1 MIDPELIKLAKQM
14 TDGAT
19 LVDSGGPRDGSQ
31 PERPESQLDQSE
43 YDSALQ
49 PFTNSGD
56 HSSLHRPREAKSAD
70 ELAAMI
76 LADLKNIGECPQDGV
91 RIVVYGSN
99 PWNAW
104 LSFGVGAGP
113 VYNRAELHS
122 LCDIITERL
131 KRLYD
136 IKA

>member
-1 MIDPELIKLAKQM
+1 MIDPELMKLAKQI

-19 LVDSGGPRDGSQ
+19 LADPGDPRDDIQS
-31 PERPESQLDQSE
+31 ERPESQLDLSE
-43 YDSALQ
+43 YDPALQ
-49 PFTNSGD
+49 TNGGD

-70 ELAAMI
+70 ELAEMI
-76 LADLKNIGECPQDGV
+76 LADLKNTVECPQDGV
-91 RIVVYGSN
+91 KIVVYGSN

-113 VYNRAELHS
+113 VYNRAELQS
-122 LCDIITERL
+122 FCDIITERL
-131 KRLYD
+131 KRHYD